1 MGCSCRTLALY
12 ETTCLGALHEQSDEG
27 VVSPLNHS
35 GAQGPAIRAR
45 PAGLLSVSGRIRTEQ
60 GSGYGDRR
68 HHIWDH
74 HDRRKDL

>member
-35 GAQGPAIRAR
+35 GAQALQFELA
-45 PAGLLSVSGRIRTEQ
+45 PAGLQFFGQ
-60 GSGYGDRR
+60 GADSS
-68 HHIWDH
+68 
-74 HDRRKDL
+74 